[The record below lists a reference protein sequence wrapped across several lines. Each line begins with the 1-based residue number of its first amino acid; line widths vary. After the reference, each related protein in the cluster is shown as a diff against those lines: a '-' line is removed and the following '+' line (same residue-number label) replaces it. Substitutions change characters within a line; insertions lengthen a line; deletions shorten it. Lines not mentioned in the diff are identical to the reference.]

1 MINLA
6 GLVAYN
12 NPPKINM
19 VSKSLREDELQ
30 WFVLRDLKRPNAKL
44 PAYKELGG
52 MSVDVFT
59 PMRWVMRKRGERNER
74 RQIPVLQDLLFVHSS
89 LKVME
94 PIVSNIKT
102 LQFRYS
108 RGGYCKPLTIPEEE
122 MERFIRA
129 VNSTDTPQYFL
140 PGELT
145 PDMCGRKVR
154 IIGGPL
160 NGYEGNLL
168 KIRGSHIRRLIVELP
183 NFLTAGVEVAPE
195 YIQFVD
201 EDQANQSAG
210 DKNVKA
216 GKPSA
221 NAPAK

>member
-1 MINLA
+1 
-6 GLVAYN
+6 
-12 NPPKINM
+12 M
-19 VSKSLREDELQ
+19 VSQSPRVDELQ
-30 WFVLRDLKRPNAKL
+30 WFALRDLKRPNAKL
-44 PAYKELGG
+44 PAYKELGE

-59 PMRWVMRKRGERNER
+59 PLRWVVRKRGERNER
-74 RQIPVLQDLLFVHSS
+74 KQIPVLQDLLFVHSS
-89 LKVME
+89 LKVMK
-94 PIVSNIKT
+94 PIISNIKT

-129 VNSTDTPQYFL
+129 VNSTDKPKYFL

-160 NGYEGNLL
+160 SGYEGNLL

-183 NFLTAGVEVAPE
+183 NLLTAGVEVAPE

-201 EDQANQSAG
+201 EDQTNQSPVG
-210 DKNVKA
+210 KNVKA
-216 GKPSA
+216 VKPST

>member
-1 MINLA
+1 
-6 GLVAYN
+6 
-12 NPPKINM
+12 
-19 VSKSLREDELQ
+19 
-30 WFVLRDLKRPNAKL
+30 
-44 PAYKELGG
+44 
-52 MSVDVFT
+52 
-59 PMRWVMRKRGERNER
+59 
-74 RQIPVLQDLLFVHSS
+74 
-89 LKVME
+89 
-94 PIVSNIKT
+94 
-102 LQFRYS
+102 
-108 RGGYCKPLTIPEEE
+108 

-129 VNSTDTPQYFL
+129 VNSTDKPKYFL

-160 NGYEGNLL
+160 SGYEGNLL

-183 NFLTAGVEVAPE
+183 NLLTAGVEVAPE

-201 EDQANQSAG
+201 EDQANQSTG
-210 DKNVKA
+210 DKNLKA

>member
-1 MINLA
+1 
-6 GLVAYN
+6 
-12 NPPKINM
+12 M
-19 VSKSLREDELQ
+19 VSQSPREDELQ
-30 WFVLRDLKRPNAKL
+30 WFALRDLKRPNAKL
-44 PAYKELGG
+44 PAYKELGE
-52 MSVDVFT
+52 MCVNVFT
-59 PMRWVMRKRGERNER
+59 PMRWVVRKRGERNER
-74 RQIPVLQDLLFVHSS
+74 KQIPVLQDLLFVHSS
-89 LKVME
+89 LKVIE

-108 RGGYCKPLTIPEEE
+108 RGGGYCKPLTILEEE

-129 VNSTDTPQYFL
+129 VNSTDKPKYFL

-160 NGYEGNLL
+160 SGYEGNLL

-183 NFLTAGVEVAPE
+183 NLLTAGVEVAPE

-201 EDQANQSAG
+201 EDQANQSTG
-210 DKNVKA
+210 DKNLKA

>member
-108 RGGYCKPLTIPEEE
+108 RGGVL
-122 MERFIRA
+122 
-129 VNSTDTPQYFL
+129 
-140 PGELT
+140 
-145 PDMCGRKVR
+145 
-154 IIGGPL
+154 
-160 NGYEGNLL
+160 
-168 KIRGSHIRRLIVELP
+168 
-183 NFLTAGVEVAPE
+183 
-195 YIQFVD
+195 
-201 EDQANQSAG
+201 
-210 DKNVKA
+210 
-216 GKPSA
+216 
-221 NAPAK
+221 